1 MQMKD
6 TQPGTLIQL
15 PVGKVSIQKKFISKR
30 NRYSCAVLEVKSM
43 LNMQY

>member
-15 PVGKVSIQKKFISKR
+15 PVGKVSIQKKFIQEKQGIL
-30 NRYSCAVLEVKSM
+30 V
-43 LNMQY
+43 QY